1 MTEPNQPASPPSSSS
16 PLRARRPRLRALL
29 GPALALCAPLVFAE
43 QAQAQTD
50 ADVNPQ
56 MPNVLLLVDTS
67 GSMEYKTSGNVF
79 PACKY
84 DATSVIPNGPVTSEK
99 SRWIDLV
106 EVLTGS
112 ITNYECQTLDRGS
125 ASFKNEYK
133 ISSSSLANSPYDFL
147 YATPITAR

>member
-1 MTEPNQPASPPSSSS
+1 MIEPNQAQSVISSSS
-16 PLRARRPRLRALL
+16 PIPGRRRRFRALL
-29 GPALALCAPLVFAE
+29 GAALALCMPLAFAG
-43 QAQAQTD
+43 QARAQND

-67 GSMEYKTSGNVF
+67 GSMEYKTSSPAF

-84 DATSVIPNGPVTSEK
+84 DATGAVPNGPVTSEK
-99 SRWIDLV
+99 SRWVDLV

-125 ASFKNEYK
+125 AAFKNEYK
-133 ISSSSLANSPYDFL
+133 IPSLANSPYDF
-147 YATPITAR
+147 